1 MSEKSVIFAAESR
14 LEKYAF
20 CRKSRLEKY
29 TFCRK
34 SRLEKYMQYALLFR
48 HFLLL
53 EVQIVQ
59 YCRFSVIGSR
69 FFGRDG
75 NAVSTSGQFA
85 DHELHESFFFA
96 SSSYLIAVAA

>member
-34 SRLEKYMQYALLFR
+34 SRLEKYKQY
-48 HFLLL
+48 
-53 EVQIVQ
+53 ENTK
-59 YCRFSVIGSR
+59 S
-69 FFGRDG
+69 
-75 NAVSTSGQFA
+75 
-85 DHELHESFFFA
+85 
-96 SSSYLIAVAA
+96 

>member
-1 MSEKSVIFAAESR
+1 
-14 LEKYAF
+14 
-20 CRKSRLEKY
+20 
-29 TFCRK
+29 
-34 SRLEKYMQYALLFR
+34 MQYALLFR

-85 DHELHESFFFA
+85 DHELHELTEVSQVYQESHAKENEQSIFLA
-96 SSSYLIAVAA
+96 